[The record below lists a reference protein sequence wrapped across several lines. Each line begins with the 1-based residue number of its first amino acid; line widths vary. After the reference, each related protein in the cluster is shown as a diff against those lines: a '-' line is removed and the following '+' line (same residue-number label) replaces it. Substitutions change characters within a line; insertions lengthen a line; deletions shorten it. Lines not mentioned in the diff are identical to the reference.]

1 MIDYEIT
8 ENFDCVATKLTC
20 ELFDASSLAQ
30 KGVFESF
37 DDVEE
42 IIFKESENLQK
53 AGCAGR
59 VYIVRAKKETAEVNL
74 HGYSVDNVDALEYY
88 LKHIPYRAWC
98 EVSDSLTKVMAF
110 VPTPYEYSKE
120 GETVFV
126 PSVVFGT
133 YLYHFDDEGAK
144 TAGRPNRATLAHYWA
159 NPTKKITLRWGQP

>member
-1 MIDYEIT
+1 MIDYKIT
-8 ENFDCVATKLTC
+8 ENFDCVATKITC

-30 KGVFESF
+30 MGAYESYGE
-37 DDVEE
+37 VED
-42 IIFKESENLQK
+42 IIFKASENLQK

-59 VYIVRAKKETAEVNL
+59 VYIVRTKKETAEANL
-74 HGYSVDNVDALEYY
+74 HGYSVDNVEALESC
-88 LKHIPYRAWC
+88 LKTIPDRAWC
-98 EVSDSLTKVMAF
+98 EVSDTLTKVMAF

-126 PSVVFGT
+126 PSVVFGS
-133 YLYHFDDEGAK
+133 YSYHLDDEGAL